1 MKIFKITSLYKF
13 FYILVIAGLYFI
25 NYTRK
30 DISTYDIGKLTVTE
44 TSFISEQLIPK
55 KMKSLDVNYKG
66 LSFFISKA
74 SPIIVTTDDGIIR
87 KPKIT
92 GTENTDDSLK
102 VFFDNNISI
111 IFKIDKHGERLT
123 ISSFAPKVF
132 PSINHLSIPY
142 KLDSSLNIETTD
154 LSYTLSSENE
164 EFHLKLNNNYILDP
178 LSSRIDISV
187 NKDKLSTLT
196 FSYLDTQNIPLAEQ
210 WYMRHIK
217 TENESLI
224 NKEEFFMSKT
234 RDSINRIFRNI
245 RYNPPS
251 EGVSESW
258 ENLPNQR
265 YFTENDAIVYLA
277 EGMLN
282 GNYSNRYNKIKG
294 LGKKFPLK
302 FGYNSTPFMGNI
314 VKNGRAGMIEDNRKL
329 ALVQK
334 QIRNASSNLFE
345 EQIPR
350 HFFDGNKLNILLLES
365 TINNADKS
373 KMTLKQLSTSLY
385 HLLMALKSDFENSQS
400 RDSIKEITDRIIN
413 KMVWDDTGLYL
424 TDDETLSDQLLN
436 LKIGQLLIEASQHE
450 TSEYSSPIGEEL
462 IITYIN
468 NSRSNGDVPK
478 SYNIKNGEFSS
489 DLIPREDSFLL
500 LSDNKH
506 IPHYIQDKGF
516 KIWTISDSIE
526 INVNQAETR
535 ITVSYPV
542 ESNTNVNSHF
552 FVISG
557 VKQYNQLYFKGKL
570 WRADPKFESYGVGY
584 YYEQSTQLL
593 FFMPNHYKEREEIIM
608 RY

>member
-13 FYILVIAGLYFI
+13 FYVLVIAGLYFI

-164 EFHLKLNNNYILDP
+164 EFHLKLNNNYILD
-178 LSSRIDISV
+178 
-187 NKDKLSTLT
+187 
-196 FSYLDTQNIPLAEQ
+196 
-210 WYMRHIK
+210 IK

-424 TDDETLSDQLLN
+424 T
-436 LKIGQLLIEASQHE
+436 I
-450 TSEYSSPIGEEL
+450 Y
-462 IITYIN
+462 
-468 NSRSNGDVPK
+468 
-478 SYNIKNGEFSS
+478 
-489 DLIPREDSFLL
+489 
-500 LSDNKH
+500 
-506 IPHYIQDKGF
+506 
-516 KIWTISDSIE
+516 
-526 INVNQAETR
+526 
-535 ITVSYPV
+535 
-542 ESNTNVNSHF
+542 
-552 FVISG
+552 
-557 VKQYNQLYFKGKL
+557 KQ
-570 WRADPKFESYGVGY
+570 
-584 YYEQSTQLL
+584 
-593 FFMPNHYKEREEIIM
+593 
-608 RY
+608 